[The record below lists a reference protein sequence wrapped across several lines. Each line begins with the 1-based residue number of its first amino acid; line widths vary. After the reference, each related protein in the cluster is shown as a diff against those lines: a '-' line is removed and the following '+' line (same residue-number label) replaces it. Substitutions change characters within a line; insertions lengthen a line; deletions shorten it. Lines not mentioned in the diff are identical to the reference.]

1 MYNDRVSRSSDLDLK
16 NIIGFILVLYLFH
29 GILNALGYSVS
40 FLIFDGFPPKT
51 LPDPFLYY
59 YFPGTF
65 LFSIILFKSWF
76 ASISKIKLKITNP
89 IMIIEFFMF
98 CIFLS
103 LAIIPF
109 QDTAPVIARNIY
121 LMKTPI
127 NSAFMHPVFEE
138 IVFRLLLLNYLI
150 KKFKGKIIFPL
161 IISSLLFS
169 LPHFLSPQ
177 SFVYGL
183 FLGTVYLAT
192 RNILIPIIF
201 HVAWNSRIALEHLQI
216 YPKSLENNP
225 EALSLVFL
233 ILSGL
238 LLLILIIQLLIM
250 LIKRKKLENLERP
263 LSPNLEDV

>member
-1 MYNDRVSRSSDLDLK
+1 MYNDGVSRSPDLDLK
-16 NIIGFILVLYLFH
+16 NIIGFILVLYIFH
-29 GILNALGYSVS
+29 GILSALGYSVS
-40 FLIFDGFPPKT
+40 FLIFNGFRPKPH
-51 LPDPFLYY
+51 PDPFLHY
-59 YFPGTF
+59 YFPGAF

-76 ASISKIKLKITNP
+76 VSISKIKLKITNP

-109 QDTAPVIARNIY
+109 QDTAPVIIRNVR

-127 NSAFMHPVFEE
+127 NLAFISPVFEE

-169 LPHFLSPQ
+169 LLHFLSPQ

-183 FLGTVYLAT
+183 FLGLVYLAT
-192 RNILIPIIF
+192 RNILIPMLF
-201 HVAWNSRIALEHLQI
+201 HVAWNSRITLEHLQI

-238 LLLILIIQLLIM
+238 LLIILIMQLTIM